1 MYLRSSIIST
11 TYVIV
16 IDWIIP
22 TVRKHIVP
30 QETLACACVAVGVE
44 EAAERWIVISALE
57 VVEARLHTILL
68 PLNEKMA
75 GPNTEESIER
85 WAGFESGIIV
95 SNGDTL
101 PFYYTSSAA
110 ELQSFICKDPF
121 SIVVIAIAYPTKG
134 EGAAIAHPTGNRHCA
149 VFAFSSFPDNKLYL
163 LYL

>member
-57 VVEARLHTILL
+57 VVEARL
-68 PLNEKMA
+68 
-75 GPNTEESIER
+75 R
-85 WAGFESGIIV
+85 WVI
-95 SNGDTL
+95 L
-101 PFYYTSSAA
+101 PFAMIFARQKDCVLFSPLYIISKKGVD
-110 ELQSFICKDPF
+110 LQHLFGLIF
-121 SIVVIAIAYPTKG
+121 SL
-134 EGAAIAHPTGNRHCA
+134 
-149 VFAFSSFPDNKLYL
+149 D
-163 LYL
+163 